1 MSVCRCR
8 LRRFARDP
16 PGSGRPRNTRGG
28 REPAWLHTFG
38 AHDAWARAFQ
48 GSSLQH
54 WSGPRLIFTV
64 AALLNTLFLQ
74 GPFLLAKGRHP
85 QHHNGE
91 KSDDGGGGRQALY
104 VVFVGWARSTRGRR
118 GRQARFLVG
127 AGGGG
132 RARKASRLGGGGGG
146 GVFRRRWG
154 RARARPS
161 ESQLSASHITRSC
174 RGTRCPPRRA
184 DRNGRTMRCFARIV
198 KFG

>member
-16 PGSGRPRNTRGG
+16 PGSGPRNTRGG

-64 AALLNTLFLQ
+64 AALLNTLFFTRTIPSSEGQ
-74 GPFLLAKGRHP
+74 APSAP
-85 QHHNGE
+85 QWRKE
-91 KSDDGGGGRQALY
+91 RRRRRGRQALY

-146 GVFRRRWG
+146 VFRRRWG

-161 ESQLSASHITRSC
+161 ELC
-174 RGTRCPPRRA
+174 RGPKSA
-184 DRNGRTMRCFARIV
+184 I
-198 KFG
+198 